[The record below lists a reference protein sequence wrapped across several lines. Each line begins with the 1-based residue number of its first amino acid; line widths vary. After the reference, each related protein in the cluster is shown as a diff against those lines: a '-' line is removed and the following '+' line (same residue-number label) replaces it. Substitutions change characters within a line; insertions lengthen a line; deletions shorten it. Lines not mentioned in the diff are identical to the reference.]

1 MQPRET
7 TTFWLGIF
15 ISHRIIVLGQGS
27 LDLARLPVLA
37 GCGSLNNLECAA
49 CARRTHRTSS
59 ETQSAQ
65 LRRIERAQARPRGLG
80 IPERLEPRI
89 GCGNSSSTEPGCDTT
104 RTTSGASCV
113 SLVGLASVLPDGRW
127 NATKRRSSNEKKI
140 NWQRIKKALCERRT
154 IVFVA
159 ESGFERTTASG
170 KDLSPAPADLGIALP
185 LQMEGAFGRR
195 RHHLVE
201 LPARP
206 RRLPRHRG
214 HRFLPPS
221 VAPPSGQTAGGLGRA
236 AAAQGAGGRRVYSL
250 ATVQNTFVESF
261 NSKLSE

>member
-27 LDLARLPVLA
+27 LDLARLPVLD

-80 IPERLEPRI
+80 IPERAWTADRVWELIEY
-89 GCGNSSSTEPGCDTT
+89 EPGCDTT

-140 NWQRIKKALCERRT
+140 NWPRIKKALCERRI

-159 ESGFERTTASG
+159 DSGFERTTA
-170 KDLSPAPADLGIALP
+170 P
-185 LQMEGAFGRR
+185 
-195 RHHLVE
+195 
-201 LPARP
+201 
-206 RRLPRHRG
+206 
-214 HRFLPPS
+214 
-221 VAPPSGQTAGGLGRA
+221 
-236 AAAQGAGGRRVYSL
+236 
-250 ATVQNTFVESF
+250 
-261 NSKLSE
+261 